1 MSSLN
6 PLSFNAWVQTIGSM
20 AVALTSEAAG
30 VYSFVDAPLQQLLPQ
45 ILSYAEGRIQR
56 DLDMLAS
63 QTSNTYTLTA
73 GQAVFSIPVGD
84 FLTVQTLEIVQ
95 LSSGVVVNSQPLVP
109 VSKEFIQNC
118 YGGMALAGTPRFAAM
133 YGDNFGSEE
142 DTYTNVLLG
151 PPPNYAY
158 SLRVTGTACAPSL
171 YTNASNGPADTA
183 YTYISAYYPD
193 LLVMASMIFVSAFQR
208 NFSATSDAPDMGQSY
223 EKQYQALRLGAI
235 ALENRR
241 KQEGS
246 GWSSY
251 STPTAATPSR

>member
-1 MSSLN
+1 MPSLN

-20 AVALTSEAAG
+20 AVAQTQETSG
-30 VYSFVDAPLQQLLPQ
+30 VYGFVDAPLQQILPQ

-56 DLDMLAS
+56 DLDMLSS

-73 GQAVFSIPVGD
+73 GQAVFPLPVGD

-95 LSSGVVVNSQPLVP
+95 LSSGTVVNSSPLVP

-118 YGGMALAGTPRFAAM
+118 YGGMAQAGTPRYAAM
-133 YGDNFGSEE
+133 YGDNFGDEE
-142 DTYTNVLLG
+142 DSFTNILLG
-151 PPPNYAY
+151 PPTNYGY
-158 SLRVTGTACAPSL
+158 SMRVTGTQCAPSL
-171 YTNASNGPADTA
+171 YTNNTSGPADSA

-193 LLVMASMIFVSAFQR
+193 LLVMASMIFVSAYQR
-208 NFSATSDAPDMGQSY
+208 NFSATSDSPDMGQSY

-241 KQEGS
+241 KQQGS

-251 STPTAATPSR
+251 STPTAATPTR